1 MGGWLERFQIFEG
14 GSIYKCFGSGRE
26 GASVKVLDLGGSV
39 CKGPGSG
46 REHL

>member
-26 GASVKVLDLGGSV
+26 GASVKVLDLGGSI
-39 CKGPGSG
+39 CKGSG
-46 REHL
+46 LKRLYL